1 MKKLTLINTNNKATI
16 AIKGENDIK
25 VVIQK
30 YAEKWGCA
38 PEQISTRVENTT
50 TAPRPTAEKIALTK
64 RFEDIVFETISTE
77 ENSVLQKCKAR
88 LATFE
93 TQERKA
99 KEELLEAISLLK
111 TPACWRALPDVAE
124 RIAKAEKEFPALKE
138 KAKGARAKAV
148 KARKAYKSLEEALRL
163 KASDFVRDN
172 GKSWTSEEDAY
183 LQSILAI

>member
-1 MKKLTLINTNNKATI
+1 MKKLIITSGNNKATI
-16 AIKGENDIK
+16 AIKGDNDIE
-25 VVIQK
+25 VVVNK

-38 PEQISTRVENTT
+38 PEQISTVVGNVTA
-50 TAPRPTAEKIALTK
+50 APRPTAEKIALV
-64 RFEDIVFETISTE
+64 RRCENIVFETISFE
-77 ENSVLQKCKAR
+77 ENSTLKQYEAR

-93 TQERKA
+93 EQERKT

-124 RIAKAEKEFPALKE
+124 KIAKTEKEFPVLKE
-138 KAKGARAKAV
+138 RAKAARTKAV

-172 GKSWTSEEDAY
+172 RNSWTSEEDAY

>member
-1 MKKLTLINTNNKATI
+1 MKKLTITNGNKKATI

-38 PEQISTRVENTT
+38 PEQISTLVENTT
-50 TAPRPTAEKIALTK
+50 TAPRPTAEKIALTR
-64 RFEDIVFETISTE
+64 RFEDIVLETISFD
-77 ENSVLQKCKAR
+77 ENSTLIKYEAR
-88 LATFE
+88 LATYE
-93 TQERKA
+93 EQERKT

-111 TPACWRALPDVAE
+111 TPACWRALPDMAE
-124 RIAKAEKEFPALKE
+124 KIAQAEKEFPALKE
-138 KAKGARAKAV
+138 RAKAARTRAV
-148 KARKAYKSLEEALRL
+148 KARKAYKALKEALRL

>member
-1 MKKLTLINTNNKATI
+1 MKKLIITNGNNKATI

-38 PEQISTRVENTT
+38 PEQISTLVENVTV
-50 TAPRPTAEKIALTK
+50 AARPTAEKIALTK
-64 RFEDIVFETISTE
+64 RFEDIVFDTISLE
-77 ENSVLQKCKAR
+77 EQQILQKWEAR

-93 TQERKA
+93 EDERKS

-111 TPACWRALPDVAE
+111 TPVCWRALPNVAE
-124 RIAKAEKEFPALKE
+124 KIAKAEKEFPALKE
-138 KAKGARAKAV
+138 KAKAARAKAV
-148 KARKAYKSLEEALRL
+148 KARKAHKSLEEALRL

-172 GKSWTSEEDAY
+172 AKSWTSEEDAY
-183 LQSILAI
+183 LQAILAI